1 MAMPAQTSD
10 ASTIPCTAAEV
21 FAPARLHL
29 GFLDVGGTLG
39 RQFGSLGL
47 TLEGIA
53 TRVRISRAP
62 DPSAGTP
69 VSERA
74 ARCLAALSERYSRL
88 GPLQLAVRETIPE
101 HIGLG
106 SGTQLGLAIAAG
118 LAALAG
124 ERVSA
129 RSLADR
135 VERGARSGIG
145 IGAFELGGF
154 LIDGG
159 KGPGDAAAPVIAR
172 AEFPEAW
179 RVLLVFDHERRGLF
193 GEAEKAAFNAL
204 PPFPAEGAAHLCHLT
219 LLRLL
224 PGLMEAAFDPVAEAV
239 GEISARVGDHFAPVQ
254 GGRFAS
260 PRVSRALAWLRDAG
274 FAGIGQSSWGPTGFA
289 LIASEAEA
297 RRVRDELARRFGDDD
312 TLSFKICAGRNRG
325 AEIRRVPAL
334 VEGRAFARPGERRD
348 ARGARR

>member
-1 MAMPAQTSD
+1 MSTQTSD
-10 ASTIPCTAAEV
+10 APSIPCTAAEV

-29 GFLDVGGTLG
+29 GFLDVGSTLG

-47 TLEGIA
+47 TIEGIG

-62 DPSAGTP
+62 DSSDGTDVP
-69 VSERA
+69 ERA
-74 ARCLAALSERYSRL
+74 AHLLTALSERYSGL

-129 RSLADR
+129 RTLAER

-145 IGAFELGGF
+145 VGAFELGGF
-154 LIDGG
+154 LVDGG
-159 KGPGDAAAPVIAR
+159 KGPGDAAAPIVAR
-172 AEFPEAW
+172 AEFPDAW
-179 RVLLVFDHERRGLF
+179 RVILIFDHERRGLF
-193 GEAEKAAFNAL
+193 GEAEKAAFDAL
-204 PPFPAEGAAHLCHLT
+204 PPFPAQSAAHLCHIT

-224 PGLMEAAFDPVAEAV
+224 PGLVEAAFGPVADAL

-254 GGRFAS
+254 GGPFAS
-260 PRVSRALAWLRDAG
+260 PRVAGILGSLRDAG
-274 FAGIGQSSWGPTGFA
+274 FAGVGQSSWGPTGFA

-297 RRVRDELARRFGDDD
+297 AQVRDDLARRFGEDDK
-312 TLSFKICAGRNRG
+312 LSFKICAGRNRG
-325 AEIRRVPAL
+325 ADIRRLPAL
-334 VEGRAFARPGERRD
+334 AEGRAFARPGERRD

>member
-1 MAMPAQTSD
+1 MSTQTSD
-10 ASTIPCTAAEV
+10 APSIPCTAAEV

-29 GFLDVGGTLG
+29 GFLDVGSTLG

-47 TLEGIA
+47 TIEGIG

-62 DPSAGTP
+62 DRSDATDA
-69 VSERA
+69 SERA
-74 ARCLAALSERYSRL
+74 AHLLTALSERYSGL
-88 GPLQLAVRETIPE
+88 GVLQLAVREMIPE

-118 LAALAG
+118 LAAIAG

-129 RSLADR
+129 RTLAER

-154 LIDGG
+154 LVDGG
-159 KGPGDAAAPVIAR
+159 KGPGDAAAPIIAR
-172 AEFPEAW
+172 AEFPDAW
-179 RVLLVFDHERRGLF
+179 RVILIFDHERRGLF
-193 GEAEKAAFNAL
+193 GEAEKAAFDAL
-204 PPFPAEGAAHLCHLT
+204 PPFPVQSAAHLCHIT

-224 PGLMEAAFDPVAEAV
+224 PGLVEAAFGPVADAL

-254 GGRFAS
+254 GGPFAS
-260 PRVSRALAWLRDAG
+260 PRVARILGWLRDAG
-274 FAGIGQSSWGPTGFA
+274 FAGVGQSSWGPTGFA

-297 RRVRDELARRFGDDD
+297 GQVRDDLARRFGEDDK
-312 TLSFKICAGRNRG
+312 LSFKICAGRNRG
-325 AEIRRVPAL
+325 ADIRRLPAL
-334 VEGRAFARPGERRD
+334 AEGRAFARPGERRD